1 MHVVD
6 VVVGVLALVGA
17 ALVALAGIGVVRL
30 GDVYARMHAASK
42 ASTLGLALIGAAAAL
57 AIDDAAAKVGLAV
70 LFTFLT
76 APSAA
81 HLVGR
86 AAHGA
91 EGIELDL
98 EGPDDLGDLQPAG
111 AMHVGQRE
119 IELAVPRSLLGA
131 NGFDFKCVT

>member
-1 MHVVD
+1 MGVLGFVD
-6 VVVGVLALVGA
+6 VVVEGAVGVLVLVGA

-42 ASTLGLALIGAAAAL
+42 ASTLGLALIGGAAAL
-57 AIDDAAAKVGLAV
+57 AIDDAAAKVALAV
-70 LFTFLT
+70 LFTFIT

-91 EGIELDL
+91 EGIGLDL
-98 EGPDDLGDLQPAG
+98 EGPDDLRDLLDGRPPTSRDPGDP
-111 AMHVGQRE
+111 
-119 IELAVPRSLLGA
+119 
-131 NGFDFKCVT
+131 D